1 MYCNALGFIPAF
13 ANVVQNV
20 WRKVCGVITFGNA
33 TFCVFVSLYLIAL
46 DFPTSGYPVSD
57 FPISAYPLLD
67 FPIPDNP
74 MPGAVAVRKWC
85 TQ

>member
-1 MYCNALGFIPAF
+1 MINPYLIFF
-13 ANVVQNV
+13 FD
-20 WRKVCGVITFGNA
+20 KS
-33 TFCVFVSLYLIAL
+33 VFVYLYLIAL

-57 FPISAYPLLD
+57 FPISGYPLLD

-85 TQ
+85 MPYTPFDRHIERVV